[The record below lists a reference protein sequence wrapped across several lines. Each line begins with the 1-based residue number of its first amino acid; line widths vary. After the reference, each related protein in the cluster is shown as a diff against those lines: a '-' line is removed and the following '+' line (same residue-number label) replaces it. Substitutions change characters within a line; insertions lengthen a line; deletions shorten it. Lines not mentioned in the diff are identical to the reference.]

1 MSTNTLFHGASYGG
15 HFGTKLTTAGHHA
28 MFVCRQVSADLMNAK
43 QTNRRVVRSS
53 ALTAWFNRSTA

>member
-1 MSTNTLFHGASYGG
+1 MSTNILFHGASYGT
-15 HFGTKLTTAGHHA
+15 HFGIKLTTAGHHA

>member
-1 MSTNTLFHGASYGG
+1 
-15 HFGTKLTTAGHHA
+15 
-28 MFVCRQVSADLMNAK
+28 MFVFRQVSADLMNAK